1 MYNIVVWL
9 TAGDIAIGS
18 DEYNR
23 TVVKTYTTGEK
34 WNGIRVF
41 SSAAADPKYFTN
53 SNNEI
58 IVASLKW

>member
-1 MYNIVVWL
+1 MPNTAAVVPVYNIALVVWL

-41 SSAAADPKYFTN
+41 SSGLPDL
-53 SNNEI
+53 S
-58 IVASLKW
+58 VVQL